1 MIQRQS
7 VKSLLSASLKE
18 LAKNKPVD
26 KITIREIT
34 QNCGITSPTFYNY
47 FHDKYELM
55 AWIYNEKVEEAMKN
69 LGDKI
74 SFEDVV
80 YKWIEPLLEDEEFY
94 LNLLKNAVGQN
105 AFRYTTND
113 HAICLVSEWIKKRH
127 NISELPKEIQFY
139 LRFYMR
145 ALSETVNDWFLSKFS
160 YSPRELARLL
170 IEAMPNKLK
179 PLLLVDFT
187 IK

>member
-1 MIQRQS
+1 MIQRPS
-7 VKSLLSASLKE
+7 TKALIAASLKE
-18 LAKNKPVD
+18 LSKSKPAD
-26 KITIREIT
+26 KITIKEIT
-34 QNCGITSPTFYNY
+34 QNCGMTSPTFYKY

-55 AWIYNEKVEEAMKN
+55 AWIYNEKVEEAMEN
-69 LGDKI
+69 LGDTT
-74 SFEDVV
+74 SFEDVI

-94 LNLLKNAVGQN
+94 QNLLRNAVGQN

-113 HAICLVSEWIKKRH
+113 HAIHLLSDWIKKYH
-127 NISELPKEIQFY
+127 NMSDLPKEIQFY

-145 ALSETVNDWFLSKFS
+145 AISETVNDWFLGKCS
-160 YSPRELARLL
+160 YSSQELTKLL

-187 IK
+187 I